1 MIKRNKA
8 LVSTL
13 LAAICLSTTV
23 SGTVINEKKVYA
35 ETNEAAVESEITDN
49 ESTVEETEIT
59 YSESVVEEAD
69 IEENKAVNLDE
80 EVESEVKLKDETD
93 AETASEIELKDE
105 IEPELE
111 ENKEEA
117 VDVEADDS
125 DCDIYEEETV
135 ETYGSDNDEVILEA
149 AEGADFATDG
159 ENVINGLTIRIGDF
173 TFRNERNNYK
183 VDLLRYHG
191 TDSNADVVIPSKI
204 KVKGVLYDVVC
215 LGNSN
220 GLEANCG
227 KNLFYGKK
235 VNSVTIPDSITKIGT
250 SVFRD
255 STINIPL
262 TLPKKLEYIGLF
274 TFRNCTGINDIVI
287 PSTLETIGQHAFY
300 GCQNL
305 KKVFI
310 EDGAKF
316 GQVGNYLSN
325 CIFEKC
331 PQLQY
336 VRLPENL
343 TKIPQNMFY
352 GCSNLKNLQIPD
364 SVTTIEGEALSG
376 TGIKSL
382 VLPYN
387 LKEVEYLSVLNLTD
401 VVIQNTNESAA
412 SSIYNKNF
420 ENTNTRVWV
429 ANNDVK
435 QYIIEHSSSYDMTNH
450 TSRVN
455 NVEVGQPPIAGDWN
469 EDQAT
474 VNIYGI
480 EYRRENTEASTV
492 DVSGYSKVAG
502 GLGIPSDISV
512 GGKKYKVTGIADNAF
527 AGNTDLTSAEI
538 WGYTKNIGKNIFN
551 GCSNIT
557 TIRLYDGIENIS
569 IGAFDGCSAS
579 FVVDSED
586 LKEKVIASGVDE
598 SRITLLSEA
607 N

>member
-23 SGTVINEKKVYA
+23 SGTAINEKKVYA

-59 YSESVVEEAD
+59 DSESVVEEAD
-69 IEENKAVNLDE
+69 IEENEAVTADE
-80 EVESEVKLKDETD
+80 EVDSEVKLKDETD
-93 AETASEIELKDE
+93 EEIDSEIELKDE

-125 DCDIYEEETV
+125 ECDIYEEETV
-135 ETYGSDNDEVILEA
+135 ETYGSDNNEVILEA
-149 AEGADFATDG
+149 AEGADFDKY
-159 ENVINGLTIRIGDF
+159 NSTIKIGDL
-173 TFRNERNNYK
+173 TFKKERDDSK
-183 VDLLRYHG
+183 VDIIKYSG
-191 TDSNADVVIPSKI
+191 TDSNADVVLPSKI

-215 LGNSN
+215 IGDGESLYENGSVFSKKTLNSI
-220 GLEANCG
+220 
-227 KNLFYGKK
+227 
-235 VNSVTIPDSITKIGT
+235 VIPDSITKIGIH
-250 SVFRD
+250 VF
-255 STINIPL
+255 SETNIAKPL
-262 TLPKKLEYIGLF
+262 TLPKNLEYIGYGAFSKCSGL
-274 TFRNCTGINDIVI
+274 TEIVI
-287 PSTLETIGQHAFY
+287 PSTVKTVGPGAFVS
-300 GCQNL
+300 CSKL

-310 EDGAKF
+310 EDGVKF
-316 GQVGNYLSN
+316 GAISPYISEDIFSN
-325 CIFEKC
+325 CIS
-331 PQLQY
+331 LQY
-336 VRLPENL
+336 VRLPEDL
-343 TKIPQNMFY
+343 TEIPDHMFE
-352 GCSNLKNLQIPD
+352 GCTSLKDIHIPD
-364 SVTTIEGEALSG
+364 SVTKIGDYVLNG
-376 TGIKSL
+376 TQIKSL

-387 LKEVEYLSVLNLTD
+387 LKEVKSLRKVDLTD
-401 VVIQNTNESAA
+401 LVIKNSDKTVASTIYNTWIYN
-412 SSIYNKNF
+412 SSIDYR
-420 ENTNTRVWV
+420 NTTVWV

-435 QYIIEHSSSYDMTNH
+435 EYVIKNAVGYDSMH
-450 TSRVN
+450 PEY
-455 NVEVGQPPIAGDWN
+455 NVKNVMVGQPPIAGDWN

-480 EYRRENTEASTV
+480 EYRRENKEASTV

>member
-23 SGTVINEKKVYA
+23 SGTAINEKKAYA
-35 ETNEAAVESEITDN
+35 ETNEAAVENEITDN
-49 ESTVEETEIT
+49 
-59 YSESVVEEAD
+59 ESVVEEAD
-69 IEENKAVNLDE
+69 IEENEAVTADE

-93 AETASEIELKDE
+93 EETASEIELKDE

-117 VDVEADDS
+117 LDVEADDS
-125 DCDIYEEETV
+125 ECDIYEEETV
-135 ETYGSDNDEVILEA
+135 ETYGSDNNEVILEA
-149 AEGADFATDG
+149 AEGADFDKY
-159 ENVINGLTIRIGDF
+159 NSTIKIGDL
-173 TFRNERNNYK
+173 TFKKQSSSSSN
-183 VDLLRYHG
+183 VDVIKYSG

-215 LGNSN
+215 LGDTSEMLNK
-220 GLEANCG
+220 GEDLFFG
-227 KNLFYGKK
+227 KT
-235 VNSVTIPDSITKIGT
+235 VNSVIISDSITKIGIST
-250 SVFRD
+250 FRN
-255 STINIPL
+255 STIIKPL
-262 TLPKKLEYIGLF
+262 TLPKKLEYIGLCAF
-274 TFRNCTGINDIVI
+274 NNCSGIQDIVI
-287 PSTLETIGQHAFY
+287 PSTLKTIGENAFS
-300 GCQNL
+300 GCDNL
-305 KKVFI
+305 TKVII

-316 GQVGNYLSN
+316 GQCGDYSVKN
-325 CIFEKC
+325 IFYGCGHLK
-331 PQLQY
+331 Y

-343 TKIPQNMFY
+343 TEIPDYMFY
-352 GCSNLKNLQIPD
+352 GCASLKDIHIPE
-364 SVTTIEGEALSG
+364 SVTKIGNYVLSG
-376 TGIKSL
+376 TQIKSL

-387 LKEVEYLSVLNLTD
+387 LEEVKSLGSVDLTD
-401 VVIQNTNESAA
+401 LVIKNSNKTVASTIYNTWIYN
-412 SSIYNKNF
+412 SSIDNRKI
-420 ENTNTRVWV
+420 TVWV

-435 QYIIEHSSSYDMTNH
+435 EYVIKNAVGYDSMH
-450 TSRVN
+450 PEY
-455 NVEVGQPPIAGDWN
+455 NVKNVMVGQPPIAGDWN

-480 EYRRENTEASTV
+480 EYRRENKEASTV